1 MDKKKRESTMD
12 IAKHFTI
19 GYVQWVDALSDSG
32 WETDVKVDVH
42 PCLSIG
48 FIVDETEDA
57 ICLAA
62 ALSYDQSNSRI
73 HIPKSWVKSIKKVRL
88 DKFLN
93 IGRKTSKPKV
103 QKQKAGSSNSGSEI
117 NSSTTFHFLKTM

>member
-1 MDKKKRESTMD
+1 MD

-62 ALSYDQSNSRI
+62 ALSYEQSNSRI
-73 HIPKSWVKSIKKVRL
+73 HIPKSWVKSIKRVTL
-88 DKFLN
+88 DKFLQ

-103 QKQKAGSSNSGSEI
+103 QKQKAGSSSNGSEI
-117 NSSTTFHFLKTM
+117 NSSTDFLFPRTM

>member
-62 ALSYDQSNSRI
+62 ALSYEQSNSRI
-73 HIPKSWVKSIKKVRL
+73 HIPKSWIKSVKRVTL
-88 DKFLN
+88 DKFLQ

-103 QKQKAGSSNSGSEI
+103 QKQKAGNSSNGSEI
-117 NSSTTFHFLKTM
+117 NSSTDFLFPRTM